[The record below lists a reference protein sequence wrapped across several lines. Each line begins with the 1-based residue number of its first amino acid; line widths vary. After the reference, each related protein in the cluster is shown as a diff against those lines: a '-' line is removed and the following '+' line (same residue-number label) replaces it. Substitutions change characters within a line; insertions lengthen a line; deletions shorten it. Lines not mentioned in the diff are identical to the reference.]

1 MTDVLTYYGGKA
13 KQDSVPKML
22 VISPIE
28 EKELWR
34 IRKRSPRARELL
46 VKKYI
51 CFAFR
56 AASKYKGPRLTH
68 DDAVSAANAGMM
80 EAMSRYDPKK
90 SKAHFTTYCALFM
103 RRHLINALIA
113 TYPVH
118 VSDRLRKKD
127 AALEKDPDG
136 PGPKLKPGDPATIE
150 ELFERLTVVPESDI
164 VALHEKTEEAP
175 AMPYEGAN
183 PADEAETSL
192 LPEELRAGVRE
203 ALNTLERQ
211 VIKARYYTTP
221 PESFDSL
228 GDRLGQTKIHLREVH
243 DLAIV
248 KLRRWLNK

>member
-90 SKAHFTTYCALFM
+90 SKAHFTT
-103 RRHLINALIA
+103 
-113 TYPVH
+113 
-118 VSDRLRKKD
+118 
-127 AALEKDPDG
+127 
-136 PGPKLKPGDPATIE
+136 
-150 ELFERLTVVPESDI
+150 
-164 VALHEKTEEAP
+164 
-175 AMPYEGAN
+175 
-183 PADEAETSL
+183 
-192 LPEELRAGVRE
+192 
-203 ALNTLERQ
+203 
-211 VIKARYYTTP
+211 
-221 PESFDSL
+221 
-228 GDRLGQTKIHLREVH
+228 
-243 DLAIV
+243 
-248 KLRRWLNK
+248 